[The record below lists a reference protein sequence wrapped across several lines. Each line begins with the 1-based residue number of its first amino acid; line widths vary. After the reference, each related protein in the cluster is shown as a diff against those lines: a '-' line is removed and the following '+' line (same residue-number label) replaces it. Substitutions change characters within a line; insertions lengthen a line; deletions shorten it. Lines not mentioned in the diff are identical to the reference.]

1 MPFSVL
7 DGDSVVDVV
16 GTMTLLVVV
25 RSTVAVVPGAVV
37 VSTVVS
43 VVVVSCARPPLTMT
57 PAARKPAANRAARPE
72 NFTAPGTGTYCQ
84 AAEPRAQPARGPQL
98 G

>member
-1 MPFSVL
+1 
-7 DGDSVVDVV
+7 
-16 GTMTLLVVV
+16 
-25 RSTVAVVPGAVV
+25 
-37 VSTVVS
+37 
-43 VVVVSCARPPLTMT
+43 VSCARPPLTMT